1 MSRKYQSPAIT
12 LCFCALL
19 ISSCTGHK
27 DDAEDKTPRFQ
38 VTDTL
43 LKSLSV
49 DTVKSGGAKSEIS
62 LSGVIAPDE
71 NKMSKIF
78 PMVSGIVEDVN
89 VLLGDY
95 VKKGQTL
102 AIMRSSEMAGYTKDY
117 VSSEADIKSFK
128 RELESTKE
136 LYSSGLASGKD
147 LQHAQSDYDKAVA
160 ENKRASS
167 VVAINKS
174 NNKGYELTSPISG
187 YVVEKN
193 LTNNMQV
200 RADNGQNLFTIS
212 DLSTVYVLANI
223 YESDIS
229 SVQTGDPVK
238 ITTLS
243 YPNKVFT
250 GKIDKI
256 YSMID
261 PDNKVMRARV
271 KIDNPGNL
279 LKPQMF
285 AKVLIQ
291 ALTGEQLPVISSNA
305 LIFDNDRY
313 YVIQRTGPAQVH
325 IQPIVIAK
333 RIEDRVYVE
342 EGLKA
347 GDELISSR
355 QLFLYESLKK

>member
-1 MSRKYQSPAIT
+1 MSIKYQLSAIA
-12 LCFCALL
+12 LCISVLFL
-19 ISSCTGHK
+19 SSCTAHK
-27 DDAEDKTPRFQ
+27 EDSEDKNPRFK

-43 LKSLSV
+43 LKSLVV
-49 DTVKSGGAKSEIS
+49 DTVGAGGAKSEIS

-95 VKKGQTL
+95 VKKGQRL

-136 LYSSGLASGKD
+136 LYKSGLSSGKD

-167 VVAINKS
+167 VMNINKS
-174 NNKGYELTSPISG
+174 SSKGYELTSPLSG

-200 RADNGQNLFTIS
+200 RADNSQNLFTIA
-212 DLSTVYVLANI
+212 DLSSVYVLANI

-229 SVQTGDPVK
+229 TVQTGDPVK

-243 YPNKVFT
+243 YPDKVFT

-256 YSMID
+256 YNMID

-271 KIDNPGNL
+271 RIDNPGNL

-291 ALTGEQLPVISSNA
+291 AASGDQMPVINAKA

-313 YVIQRTGPAQVH
+313 YVVQKTGPVNVH
-325 IQPIVIAK
+325 VQPIEIAK
-333 RIEDRVYVE
+333 RIEDRVYVKS
-342 EGLKA
+342 GLKA
-347 GDELISSR
+347 GDVVITSR
-355 QLFLYESLKK
+355 QLFLYESLKN